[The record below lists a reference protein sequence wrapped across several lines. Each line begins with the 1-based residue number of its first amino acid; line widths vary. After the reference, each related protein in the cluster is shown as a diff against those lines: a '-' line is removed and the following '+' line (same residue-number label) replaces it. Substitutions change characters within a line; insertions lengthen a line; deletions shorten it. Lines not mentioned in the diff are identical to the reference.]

1 MVSLIVRVFLTN
13 IFFSLKG
20 EALFAPFVVRGGESH
35 TDARD
40 ETARLINRRRGHHIA
55 KAEATT
61 RT

>member
-1 MVSLIVRVFLTN
+1 MVSLIGRVFLT
-13 IFFSLKG
+13 FLAPKG
-20 EALFAPFVVRGGESH
+20 EALSAPFVVRGGESH

-40 ETARLINRRRGHHIA
+40 ETTRLINRRRGHHIA